1 MKYMGTELL
10 KQGAQLNVWRAPLA
24 NEQDDWTYP
33 AVNVFPRTEGYGRM
47 VATSWYSIGLLDSH
61 PL

>member
-1 MKYMGTELL
+1 MYSMKYMGKELL

-33 AVNVFPRTEGYGRM
+33 AVNVFPRTE
-47 VATSWYSIGLLDSH
+47 ATEGWL
-61 PL
+61 PLHGIP